1 MGHDTEK
8 RHFYE
13 SKERRSIESP
23 RRLDTIVST
32 ASSDDSSSAR
42 YEHLDGLRGLAAVCV
57 VIMHVTPDFTEG
69 LHEHGFGEVMK
80 YWHLTS
86 FPFIRLMWS
95 GGNAAVPIFF
105 VLSGFALSIAPLRL
119 LREKGRTAGPELRRK
134 LMAAVLRRPIRLYAP
149 AIAITI
155 LQAVF
160 RQIPGLCILN
170 PNIPPV
176 PKANLVQE
184 LGSAAKVFQFFWP
197 FQDHE
202 AASFPY
208 NQVMWTLPIEMN
220 GSLLVY
226 AMLLLFS
233 LGAIAGPGVRAPAT
247 FSALLLIGG
256 AIVLQTTRH
265 WSFACFAWGVM
276 LAVIDQWPVGTHFQ
290 YSTNHLY
297 RRLRIMRGPQTL
309 PVVSEKTTKPRT
321 DSLLEVLAKLDAF
334 APHLCLFLG
343 WYLLSIPGYPDHRYC
358 ADTLGW
364 QWLNGL
370 IPRPFDNDFRFHRYW
385 TTVGSL
391 PVVYAVL
398 RIGWLQTFFKTKALV
413 FLGRVSFALY
423 LVHLPMKPIIE
434 ERIKPLVGGY
444 TNPPL
449 EGTFWDHYWNVSDV
463 GPPGLSPR
471 YLIAM
476 AVIMP
481 CFLLVA
487 WAATVAIDEPF
498 VRMSKNLTRKL
509 GLDKPRR
516 MSATAISEV

>member
-1 MGHDTEK
+1 MGHHLEK
-8 RHFYE
+8 QRLYE
-13 SKERRSIESP
+13 SKERRSIESSRHSGTTTRAASP
-23 RRLDTIVST
+23 DQST
-32 ASSDDSSSAR
+32 SAR

-57 VIMHVTPDFTEG
+57 VIMHVTPDFTAG
-69 LHEHGFGEVMK
+69 LHEHGFGEVME

-86 FPFIRLMWS
+86 FPFIRLIWS

-105 VLSGFALSIAPLRL
+105 VLSGFALSIAPLRI
-119 LREKGRTAGPELRRK
+119 LREKGRTAGPGLRRK
-134 LMAAVLRRPIRLYAP
+134 LIGAVLRRPIRLYAP
-149 AIAITI
+149 AIAITM
-155 LQAVF
+155 LQAVL
-160 RQIPGLCILN
+160 RQVPGLCILN
-170 PNIPPV
+170 PNISPV
-176 PKANLVQE
+176 PKANLSQE
-184 LGSAAKVFQFFWP
+184 LSSAAKIFKFFWP

-233 LGAIAGPGVRAPAT
+233 FGAITGPGVRAPAT
-247 FSALLLIGG
+247 VSAFLFIGG

-265 WSFACFAWGVM
+265 WSVACFAWGVM
-276 LAVIDQWPVGTHFQ
+276 LAMIDQWPVDTHFH
-290 YSTNHLY
+290 YTTNHLY
-297 RRLRIMRGPQTL
+297 KRFRPMRGAQTL
-309 PVVSEKTTKPRT
+309 PIVSEKTVQPRT
-321 DSLLEVLAKLDAF
+321 DSLFAVLTKVDATT
-334 APHLCLFLG
+334 PHLCLFVG

-364 QWLNGL
+364 KWLNGL
-370 IPRPFDNDFRFHRYW
+370 NPRPYNNDFRFHRYW

-398 RIGWLQTFFKTKALV
+398 RIGWLQTFFQSKALV

-423 LVHLPMKPIIE
+423 LVHIPMKPIIE
-434 ERIKPLVGGY
+434 ERIKPLVGGH

-449 EGTFWDHYWNVSDV
+449 EGTFWDHYWTISDV
-463 GPPGLSPR
+463 GPPGLSLR

-487 WAATVAIDEPF
+487 WAATITIDQPF

-509 GLDKPRR
+509 RLDRPRR
-516 MSATAISEV
+516 TSVTARSEV